1 MGTAL
6 NFDDGIKKIE
16 ICNLDGELLT
26 VLKINTAD
34 AETAKKF
41 VELAGNLETIANSGE
56 EKAKSCEEKYREY
69 RDKKF
74 EELPDEIRTGIIVDA
89 SNVRI
94 EVLKNMI
101 AEIDSLFGK
110 DTIRNVFRDCY
121 EINEDFVPDEYALIE
136 FVDKLIPVMNE
147 LFDIRTKTIRKNYSP
162 NRKKHNKTKD
172 KLIREYKEAHE

>member
-1 MGTAL
+1 MGTTL

-16 ICNLDGELLT
+16 ICNLDGDLLT

-41 VELAGNLETIANSGE
+41 VELAGNLEAIANSGE
-56 EKAKSCEEKYREY
+56 EKAKACEEKYREY

-74 EELPDEIRTGIIVDA
+74 EELPDEIMTGIIVDA

-101 AEIDSLFGK
+101 AEIDSLFGT
-110 DTIRNVFRDCY
+110 DTIRNVFRNCY
-121 EINEDFVPDEYALIE
+121 EINDDFVPDEDALID
-136 FVDKLIPVMNE
+136 FVNKIMPVMNE
-147 LFDIRTKTIRKNYSP
+147 LFDLRTKTIRKNYSP
-162 NRKKHNKTKD
+162 NRKRHNKTKD
-172 KLIREYKEAHE
+172 ELIQEHKEAHE